1 MWDTSGKQESTNLSR
16 GWAEGGEPLLGMG
29 LHLSNS
35 PWRLG
40 PAWAVLAGALAS
52 QAPLWGGEGLLRLG
66 GSLLLAD
73 ALWGI
78 LWRMPLS
85 RQGTQAARQQRVGLP
100 YANAQSPVA
109 QLVSGLRWEDVADT
123 ETGWQGVVAGLGL
136 AAVLSVLLGSAAI
149 ILSFLA
155 LIVAVTVRL
164 SVRAGREPVMMVA
177 LLSTGLPWVLG
188 GALGGAGG
196 MLSLGQMP
204 DAGLVLGVA
213 FTVLTWAVLK
223 AGSSASGG
231 LAWPIWIAQFGVM
244 AVLIAFSETYGMAL
258 AAGCFVAP
266 CLWTSRSSRHLQDRG
281 AAVRNSSVWWL
292 ASMLAAAL
300 AVRY

>member
-1 MWDTSGKQESTNLSR
+1 MWHTGGKQESTNPSR
-16 GWAEGGEPLLGMG
+16 RWTEIGEPLLGLG
-29 LHLSNS
+29 LRLNNS

-73 ALWGI
+73 ALWGV
-78 LWRMPLS
+78 LWRMPLA
-85 RQGTQAARQQRVGLP
+85 RQGTHAGSQQRPGLP
-100 YANAQSPVA
+100 YAHAESPMV
-109 QLVSGLRWEDVADT
+109 QLVSGLRWESAADT

-136 AAVLSVLLGSAAI
+136 VAVLSVLLGSAAML
-149 ILSFLA
+149 LSFLA

-164 SVRAGREPVMMVA
+164 SVRAGREPAMMVA
-177 LLSTGLPWVLG
+177 LLSTGFPWVLG
-188 GALGGAGG
+188 GALGGTGG
-196 MLSLGQMP
+196 LLSFVQLQ

-213 FTVLTWAVLK
+213 FTVLAWAVFK
-223 AGSSASGG
+223 VGSSASGG
-231 LAWPIWIAQFGVM
+231 LVWPIWIAQCGVM
-244 AVLIAFSETYGMAL
+244 AVLIALGETYGTAL
-258 AAGCFVAP
+258 AAGCFVVP
-266 CLWTSRSSRHLQDRG
+266 CLWMSRWTRHVQGAG

-292 ASMLAAAL
+292 ASMLAAAI